1 MVDVDNELKSVQ
13 RETTTG
19 ADQVHTVRLRREYDA
34 DVADVWDALI
44 NPERLPRW
52 FVPVTGDFRVGGRYQ
67 VEGNAGGEI
76 LECEPPHRLRVTWVF
91 GEDAGFSEVAVTL
104 STADSGGTVFELL
117 HSADVPPERWAEFGP
132 GAVGVGWDL
141 TLLGLSL
148 HLGGGSLR
156 DTGVDPEAWS
166 VSEEGVRFALG
177 SSAAWGA
184 ALEASGA
191 EPEAVARAV
200 TNTSRFYAP
209 GA

>member
-1 MVDVDNELKSVQ
+1 MDVDNELKSVQ
-13 RETTTG
+13 RDTAVG
-19 ADQVHTVRLRREYDA
+19 ADQVCTVRLRREYDA

-76 LECEPPHRLRVTWVF
+76 LECEPPHRLRVSWVF
-91 GEDAGFSEVAVTL
+91 GDDPGFSEVAVTL
-104 STADSGGTVFELL
+104 STTDGGGTVFELL

-148 HLGGGSLR
+148 HLGGGSLK
-156 DTGVDPEAWS
+156 DKGIDPAAWA
-166 VSEEGVRFALG
+166 VSDEGVRFALG
-177 SSAAWGA
+177 SSAAWGG

-191 EPEAVARAV
+191 EPEAVAVAV
-200 TNTSRFYAP
+200 ANTSRFYAP

>member
-1 MVDVDNELKSVQ
+1 MDVDNELKSVQ
-13 RETTTG
+13 RETG
-19 ADQVHTVRLRREYDA
+19 AGPDQLKTVWLRREYDA

-76 LECEPPHRLRVTWVF
+76 LECEPPHRLRVSWVF
-91 GEDAGFSEVAVTL
+91 GDDPAFSEVAVTL
-104 STADSGGTVFELL
+104 STADGGGTVFELL

-148 HLGGGSLR
+148 HLGGGSLQ
-156 DTGVDPEAWS
+156 DQGIDPQVWAI
-166 VSEEGVRFALG
+166 SEEGVRFALG
-177 SSAAWGA
+177 ASAAWGA

-191 EPEAVARAV
+191 DPEAVARAV
-200 TNTSRFYAP
+200 ANTSGFYAP
-209 GA
+209 GS